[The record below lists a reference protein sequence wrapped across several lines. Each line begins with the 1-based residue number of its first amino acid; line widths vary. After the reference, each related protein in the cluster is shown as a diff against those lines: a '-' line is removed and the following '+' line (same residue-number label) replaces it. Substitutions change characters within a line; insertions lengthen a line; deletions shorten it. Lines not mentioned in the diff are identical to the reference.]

1 MCRTTS
7 RRFRREITLGAVLA
21 HAPPLRMPEAA
32 CSIQGEVHFH
42 LNNIRTSEEAR
53 VFRLLVPGEDF
64 CPATSANGPIA
75 NAAGLLVLAF
85 SELRGAPPWA
95 GMGVAK
101 SGFERHCAALDPT
114 APDRCM
120 GTLSA
125 LAHCDASQPWCTGA
139 KWWLLR
145 TLGADQLSRW
155 SKLPGV
161 WASAARSSGSEQHG
175 ATTPAGPSK
184 SPSPTS
190 PFPASPSPPDG
201 EARSEEDAQA
211 ERTGKSHRPVA
222 QEQEKSQFERE
233 QEEGRRLEAEQDA
246 AEEAERVRCRE
257 KGRRAAAHAS
267 PIARAWLEDDH
278 RPAIE
283 EANSALDSLSEAL
296 QCNPSD
302 AELWPLFG
310 ILMHMHRQLPLSSLL
325 ALRHAVE
332 LQPASA
338 LAYSELG
345 VVAFDQL
352 LFGDVTKMGEM
363 ARVAQRALL
372 AVRQL
377 QPRLVRPCPMFARGH
392 ASGVA
397 LMRWLTAHRRITS
410 CGRRVAGAGSSAL
423 RAHRCT
429 CTSCSRTPA
438 RGARTWRSLPTS
450 HRRFPLRTEHA

>member
-1 MCRTTS
+1 MTAAQARNISSSTLRPVARATTATQSMRTARICFTAHITRRRAGARCR
-7 RRFRREITLGAVLA
+7 A
-21 HAPPLRMPEAA
+21 MPETA
-32 CSIQGEVHFH
+32 CAIQGEVHFH
-42 LNNIRTSEEAR
+42 LDSIRTSDEAR

-85 SELRGAPPWA
+85 SQLRGAPPWA

-101 SGFERHCAALDPT
+101 SGFERHCAAIDPA

-120 GTLSA
+120 GTLSS

-161 WASAARSSGSEQHG
+161 WASAARPSGSEQHG
-175 ATTPAGPSK
+175 TTTPAGPSK
-184 SPSPTS
+184 SPSPMS
-190 PFPASPSPPDG
+190 PFPASPSPTPPSPSPPSAVSSPNPSKSTAD
-201 EARSEEDAQA
+201 EEPRSEEGVQA
-211 ERTGKSHRPVA
+211 ERTGESHRPAA

-233 QEEGRRLEAEQDA
+233 QEEGRRVEAEQDA

-363 ARVAQRALL
+363 ARVAQRALV

-377 QPRLVRPCPMFARGH
+377 QPRLVRPCPKFAPGH
-392 ASGVA
+392 VRRA
-397 LMRWLTAHRRITS
+397 LH
-410 CGRRVAGAGSSAL
+410 
-423 RAHRCT
+423 
-429 CTSCSRTPA
+429 
-438 RGARTWRSLPTS
+438 
-450 HRRFPLRTEHA
+450 

>member
-1 MCRTTS
+1 MSVT
-7 RRFRREITLGAVLA
+7 
-21 HAPPLRMPEAA
+21 A
-32 CSIQGEVHFH
+32 CTIPGEVHFH
-42 LNNIRTSEEAR
+42 LDHIRTSDEAR
-53 VFRLLVPGEDF
+53 VFRLLVPGDDF

-95 GMGVAK
+95 GMGIAK

-120 GTLSA
+120 GTLSS
-125 LAHCDASQPWCTGA
+125 LAHCDASQPWCSGA

-145 TLGADQLSRW
+145 TMGADQLSRW

-161 WASAARSSGSEQHG
+161 WASATRPRESQHG
-175 ATTPAGPSK
+175 AATSAGPSK
-184 SPSPTS
+184 IPSPTS
-190 PFPASPSPPDG
+190 PVPAPPCPTSPPPPPPPAVALPSPSTAATNEETRRV
-201 EARSEEDAQA
+201 EAEQA
-211 ERTGKSHRPVA
+211 ERTGQSRRLDA
-222 QEQEKSQFERE
+222 EEQEKSRFERQ

-246 AEEAERVRCRE
+246 AEEAERVHCRE
-257 KGRRAAAHAS
+257 KGFHAAAHAA
-267 PIARAWLEDDH
+267 PLARAWLEDDR
-278 RPAIE
+278 RPPIE
-283 EANSALDSLSEAL
+283 EANSTLNSLSEAL

-332 LQPASA
+332 LHPVSA

-377 QPRLVRPCPMFARGH
+377 QPRLVRTCPMCAPKHVCRLLH
-392 ASGVA
+392 
-397 LMRWLTAHRRITS
+397 
-410 CGRRVAGAGSSAL
+410 
-423 RAHRCT
+423 
-429 CTSCSRTPA
+429 
-438 RGARTWRSLPTS
+438 
-450 HRRFPLRTEHA
+450 

>member
-1 MCRTTS
+1 
-7 RRFRREITLGAVLA
+7 
-21 HAPPLRMPEAA
+21 MPGTA
-32 CSIQGEVHFH
+32 CTIQGEVHFH
-42 LNNIRTSEEAR
+42 LNNIRTSDDSR

-64 CPATSANGPIA
+64 CPATSENGPIA

-85 SELRGAPPWA
+85 SELRGAPRWA

-101 SGFERHCAALDPT
+101 SGFERHCAALDPA

-120 GTLSA
+120 GTLSS

-145 TLGADQLSRW
+145 TLGADQFSRW

-161 WASAARSSGSEQHG
+161 WASAARPNGSEQHG
-175 ATTPAGPSK
+175 STTPAGPSE
-184 SPSPTS
+184 SPSPWS
-190 PFPASPSPPDG
+190 PFPASPSPTSPSPSPPSAAPLSDPSKTAAGQEVHG
-201 EARSEEDAQA
+201 EQA
-211 ERTGKSHRPVA
+211 ERTGKSHRPAA

-257 KGRRAAAHAS
+257 EGRRAAARAS

-278 RPAIE
+278 RSAVE
-283 EANSALDSLSEAL
+283 EAKSALDSLSEAL
-296 QCNPSD
+296 HCNPSD

-352 LFGDVTKMGEM
+352 LIGDVTKMGEM

-377 QPRLVRPCPMFARGH
+377 QPRLVRPCPIFAAGH
-392 ASGVA
+392 VRRA
-397 LMRWLTAHRRITS
+397 LH
-410 CGRRVAGAGSSAL
+410 
-423 RAHRCT
+423 
-429 CTSCSRTPA
+429 
-438 RGARTWRSLPTS
+438 
-450 HRRFPLRTEHA
+450 

>member
-1 MCRTTS
+1 MAGARVALVYSPDEVSHAAPCWRT
-7 RRFRREITLGAVLA
+7 L
-21 HAPPLRMPEAA
+21 PRMPETA
-32 CSIQGEVHFH
+32 CPIQGEVHFH
-42 LNNIRTSEEAR
+42 LNNIRTSDEAR

-161 WASAARSSGSEQHG
+161 WASAARSSGSEQNG

-184 SPSPTS
+184 TS
-190 PFPASPSPPDG
+190 PFPASPSPTPPSPNPSKTTADG
-201 EARSEEDAQA
+201 EARSEEEAQA
-211 ERTGKSHRPVA
+211 ERTGKSHRPAA

-392 ASGVA
+392 VRRA
-397 LMRWLTAHRRITS
+397 LH
-410 CGRRVAGAGSSAL
+410 
-423 RAHRCT
+423 
-429 CTSCSRTPA
+429 
-438 RGARTWRSLPTS
+438 
-450 HRRFPLRTEHA
+450 

>member
-1 MCRTTS
+1 MFRVV
-7 RRFRREITLGAVLA
+7 RRGLVVGSFFQRRAGA
-21 HAPPLRMPEAA
+21 APARVPRAPARAGRAQMPGTA
-32 CSIQGEVHFH
+32 CTIQGEVHFH
-42 LNNIRTSEEAR
+42 LNNIRTSDDSR

-64 CPATSANGPIA
+64 CPATSENGPIA

-85 SELRGAPPWA
+85 SELRGAPRWA

-101 SGFERHCAALDPT
+101 SGFERHCAAFDPA

-120 GTLSA
+120 GTLSS
-125 LAHCDASQPWCTGA
+125 LAHCDRSQPWCTGA

-161 WASAARSSGSEQHG
+161 WASAARPNGSEQHG
-175 ATTPAGPSK
+175 STTPAGPSE
-184 SPSPTS
+184 SPSPWS
-190 PFPASPSPPDG
+190 PFPASPSPTPPSPSPPSAAPLSDPSKTAAG
-201 EARSEEDAQA
+201 QEEQA
-211 ERTGKSHRPVA
+211 ERTGKSHRPAA

-257 KGRRAAAHAS
+257 EGRRAAARAS

-278 RPAIE
+278 RSAVE
-283 EANSALDSLSEAL
+283 EAKSALDSLSEAL
-296 QCNPSD
+296 HCNPSD

-352 LFGDVTKMGEM
+352 LIGDVTKMGEM

-377 QPRLVRPCPMFARGH
+377 QPRLVRPSPIFAAGH
-392 ASGVA
+392 VRRA
-397 LMRWLTAHRRITS
+397 LH
-410 CGRRVAGAGSSAL
+410 
-423 RAHRCT
+423 
-429 CTSCSRTPA
+429 
-438 RGARTWRSLPTS
+438 
-450 HRRFPLRTEHA
+450 